1 MEPRF
6 TRGEY
11 WLLET
16 VVEHEWDIPGLMGS
30 DLELHLN
37 KKGHGLTRA
46 SLLANLYRLLSSGL
60 IYAKNEV
67 DGFLSTYQQIECALD
82 ETPWQIRGDKKYTV
96 YGLTQEGGAQWEA
109 FAAPDWGRYVDAGET
124 FSDENEN
131 GIWEI
136 ICADKDWL
144 DRYCEAMCFDHELE
158 VSLETIAWDYIAPW
172 QVTYWKQLD
181 GAHRLRF
188 EAQDKEE
195 PSSLSQPGHH
205 PEFLDK
211 SWCAW
216 R

>member
-46 SLLANLYRLLSSGL
+46 SLLETLYRLLSSGL

-82 ETPWQIRGDKKYTV
+82 QPPWRITGDKKYTT

-109 FAAPDWGRYVDAGET
+109 FAAPDWGKYLTADDTSED
-124 FSDENEN
+124 DE
-131 GIWEI
+131 IQTWEI

-144 DRYCEAMCFDHELE
+144 NRYYAAMCFDDELE
-158 VSLETIAWDYIAPW
+158 VSLETIAWEYIAPW
-172 QVTYWKQLD
+172 QVTYWKQLN

-188 EAQDKEE
+188 EAQYTDDLS
-195 PSSLSQPGHH
+195 PQSLPTH
-205 PEFLDK
+205 PEYFDRF
-211 SWCAW
+211 WCAW